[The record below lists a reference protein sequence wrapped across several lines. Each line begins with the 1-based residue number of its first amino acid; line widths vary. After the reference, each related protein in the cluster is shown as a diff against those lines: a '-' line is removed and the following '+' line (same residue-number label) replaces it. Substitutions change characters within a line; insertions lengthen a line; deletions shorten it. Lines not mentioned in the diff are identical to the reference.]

1 MNRIPFLS
9 SAALVLAVLAGPAPA
24 LAQTEVVAQP
34 NPDADLLAAEMR
46 NLAVNPRD
54 LRALLSAAEISTRLD
69 DTSAALAFFARA
81 GAGGGVRGRPAG
93 GGGAGGRAVV
103 AGRCGGRRGWAGPT
117 RRRGAGCRWTIIS
130 P

>member
-1 MNRIPFLS
+1 MNRIRFLS

-54 LRALLSAAEISTRLD
+54 LRALLSAAEISTRLA
-69 DTSAALAFFARA
+69 DTSAALAFYARA
-81 GAGGGVRGRPAG
+81 EAVEPTNSRIMA
-93 GGGAGGRAVV
+93 GRAAVLV
-103 AGRCGGRRGWAGPT
+103 RLERPGEAMRLFQQA
-117 RRRGAGCRWTIIS
+117 
-130 P
+130 